1 MKNCFYK
8 LHNKN
13 IYLCLFDSRHGT
25 LGVAGKKINSMMI
38 SRKLFTDPMLP
49 LSGAH
54 SVVGKSLVLYDD
66 HGPVAR
72 GERMACS
79 M

>member
-1 MKNCFYK
+1 MSINKVICFIFV
-8 LHNKN
+8 L
-13 IYLCLFDSRHGT
+13 RHGT
-25 LGVAGKKINSMMI
+25 LGVAGKKVNSMAI
-38 SRKLFTDPMLP
+38 SRKLLTDPMLP
-49 LSGAH
+49 LSGAQ
-54 SVVGKSLVLYDD
+54 SIVGKSLVLYDD